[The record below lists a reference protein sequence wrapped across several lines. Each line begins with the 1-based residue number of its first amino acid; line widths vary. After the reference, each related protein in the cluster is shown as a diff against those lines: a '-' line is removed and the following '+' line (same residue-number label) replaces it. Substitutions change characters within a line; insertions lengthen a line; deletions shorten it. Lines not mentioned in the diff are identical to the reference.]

1 MSVVYDVYFDTF
13 ARQLAAGVALSK
25 TTFAFASYHQQ
36 RGGSNSGSTGGGQK
50 GKAGKAPTHSMA
62 TYVRTLG
69 KSGGKEDSVAS
80 MAAAAAL
87 VWRPE
92 TVGAA
97 VAELVMLGRA
107 KLLRTRR
114 NY

>member
-1 MSVVYDVYFDTF
+1 MSAAHVSVVYDTYYDTF

-36 RGGSNSGSTGGGQK
+36 RGGVKKRK
-50 GKAGKAPTHSMA
+50 GGKAPTHSMA